1 MRFTFAAATGM
12 AFSASV
18 AALPALSARA
28 SSSGCSV
35 SLNSTL
41 SKPANP
47 GEIILMRTMLKWS
60 NSTGMSGFSSVSP
73 STLPRLHCRITHL
86 PFLPISDIIRTS
98 RHISEPKLTY
108 SLDRATPTGPIPF
121 KTRSRSS
128 STRTP
133 SPTMRPRMS

>member
-60 NSTGMSGFSSVSP
+60 NSTGMSGFSSSYANWSHTVQDPFSVFFYADTIP
-73 STLPRLHCRITHL
+73 DYETTDELAAVLDPWVGTWLISSNSTPASGTTGDFNIT
-86 PFLPISDIIRTS
+86 DVTCV
-98 RHISEPKLTY
+98 
-108 SLDRATPTGPIPF
+108 
-121 KTRSRSS
+121 
-128 STRTP
+128 
-133 SPTMRPRMS
+133 